1 MNELNNFVDV
11 FRQEA
16 DDLLTEIEEAV
27 LEIEENPED
36 NEAINRIFRSVHTI
50 KGSGGMLGFTKVA
63 QFAHILET
71 VLDRLREG
79 RLSVTK
85 DLINL
90 VLMSK
95 DHIKSILD
103 STSGPGEIDLDQ
115 EEILTTQLNNY
126 LVPDEDS
133 SAPHTDVNN
142 TEVTHSKKYSKELTY
157 RITFIPGKEI
167 FQLGTDPA
175 LLIEELISFG
185 DHNIVTHLQ
194 KIPIID
200 ELIPDECY
208 FSWDIIITTTKS
220 PDDIK
225 DVFIFVEENCELSI
239 EIIDEDNDIDDNIET
254 KKIGE
259 ILVERQAI
267 TEEDVKNALNDQ
279 KRLGELL
286 IEKNKLD
293 NDTIEAALAEQNQLK
308 KNIEKRREEI
318 KTSSLRVTS
327 EKLDTLVDLVG
338 ELVTVQARLSQ
349 FSSDMSLSKL
359 SSHTNFSKLSTDT
372 ALSELSSIA
381 EEVQKLTTSLR
392 DNTMGMRMMPIGT
405 IFSKFKRLVRDLSSD
420 LGKNIELVTEGA
432 ETEMDKTVID
442 KLDDPLVHLIRNSI
456 DHGIELPAI
465 RKEKGKPESGVI
477 CLSAAHKGASVVIT
491 IKDDGAGL
499 NVSAIREKAIEKGII
514 QRDAA
519 LSDKETHELIFAP
532 GFSTATTITNVSGRG
547 VGMDVVKRTIESLR
561 GSITLDSTPGKGS
574 TITLN
579 LPLTLAII
587 NGLLVSIANS
597 YYILPLSTV
606 EECVELTQE
615 NTDQSHGTN
624 LLNLRGDIVPYV
636 RLRDYL
642 NIEGERPRLE
652 HIVVTDMH
660 DKRIGFVVDKVIG
673 GHQTV
678 IKALGPAFK
687 HMRQISGATILGDG
701 KIALILDVNELM
713 LCKKY

>member
-1 MNELNNFVDV
+1 
-11 FRQEA
+11 
-16 DDLLTEIEEAV
+16 
-27 LEIEENPED
+27 
-36 NEAINRIFRSVHTI
+36 VHTI

-63 QFAHILET
+63 QFTHVLET

-79 RLSVTK
+79 ELNVTK

-90 VLMSK
+90 ILRSK
-95 DHIKSILD
+95 DHVKSILD
-103 STSGPGEIDLDQ
+103 SAPDADKIDVDQ
-115 EEILTTQLNNY
+115 EEILLTQLNNF
-126 LVPDEDS
+126 LISDKDHTT
-133 SAPHTDVNN
+133 PHTYVNIPEETN
-142 TEVTHSKKYSKELTY
+142 TKEITKDITY
-157 RITFIPGKEI
+157 RITFKPGNKI
-167 FQLGTDPA
+167 FQTGTDPA
-175 LLIEELISFG
+175 LLIEELKSFG
-185 DHNIVTHLQ
+185 DHNIVPHY
-194 KIPIID
+194 KNIPAID
-200 ELIPDECY
+200 ELNPDECY
-208 FSWDIIITTTKS
+208 LSWDIILTSTKS
-220 PDDIK
+220 LDDIK
-225 DVFIFVEENCELSI
+225 DVFIFVEDNCELNI
-239 EIIDEDNDIDDNIET
+239 EIIDEETDSDEDIAT

-259 ILVERQAI
+259 ILVERQVI
-267 TEEDVKNALNDQ
+267 SNEEINNTLKEQ

-286 IEKNKLD
+286 VEKNKLD
-293 NDTIEAALAEQNQLK
+293 HDTIQTALAEQNQLK
-308 KNIEKRREEI
+308 KNMEKRREEI

-349 FSSDMSLSKL
+349 FSSDMSLSGL
-359 SSHTNFSKLSTDT
+359 SSQTELSKFSTDI

-392 DNTMGMRMMPIGT
+392 DNTMDMRMMPIGS

-420 LGKNIELVTEGA
+420 LGKSIELVTEGA

-456 DHGIELPAI
+456 DHGIEPPAI
-465 RKEKGKPESGVI
+465 RKEKGKPESGTI
-477 CLSAAHKGASVVIT
+477 GLSAAHKGASVVIT

-499 NVSAIREKAIEKGII
+499 NVAAIREKAIEKGII
-514 QRDAA
+514 QRESA
-519 LSDKETHELIFAP
+519 LSDKEIHELIFAP

-547 VGMDVVKRTIESLR
+547 VGMDVVKKTIESLR
-561 GSITLDSTPGKGS
+561 GSIELDSSPGKGS

-587 NGLLVSIANS
+587 NGLLVSIAGA
-597 YYILPLSTV
+597 YYILPLATV

-615 NTDQSHGTN
+615 SSDQSHGSN
-624 LLNLRGDIVPYV
+624 LLNVRGDIVPYV

-642 NIEGERPRLE
+642 NIEGKKPYLE
-652 HIVVTDMH
+652 HIVITDVH
-660 DKRIGFVVDKVIG
+660 GKRIGFVVDRVIG
-673 GHQTV
+673 GRQTV

-687 HMRQISGATILGDG
+687 YMREISGATILGDG